1 MTEFAFTPPRLAIL
15 DLPPHAPRNLRLL
28 ILLADTPLPAVVKRS
43 GDYHQIF
50 TSLLRSSI
58 EVAKSEQGAER
69 SANGVAE
76 PKTLEVQSYDVV
88 RDEYPSEEEVKGAD
102 GVLITGSAA
111 SAYEPLPWITT
122 LVSFT
127 TSLPSLNPFLK
138 LIGICFGHQIIA
150 RAFGSTVERNEKGWE
165 IGTRRIGLSERGREV
180 FEGRGEIAVHQM
192 HRDHV
197 PSFPPSFELLGS
209 TPACAIHGMVRLV
222 DPSAPFSH
230 TNIAA
235 VTLQGHPE
243 FDSEMVN
250 TIIDARE
257 AGGVISREVAEES
270 REYAGER
277 DDGAWIG
284 RVLLRMFGV

>member
-1 MTEFAFTPPRLAIL
+1 MTEPATTPPRHATL

-28 ILLADTPLPAVVKRS
+28 ILLADTPLPTVVKRS

-58 EVAKSEQGAER
+58 EVAKAEQGAEGT
-69 SANGVAE
+69 ANGVAE
-76 PKTLEVQSYDVV
+76 PKKLEVKSYDVV
-88 RDEYPSEEEVKGAD
+88 RGEYPGEEEVKGAD

-111 SAYEPLPWITT
+111 SAYDPLPWITA

-127 TSLPSLNPFLK
+127 SSLPSLNPSIK

-165 IGTRRIGLSERGREV
+165 IGTRRIGLTKRGREV
-180 FEGRGEIAVHQM
+180 FEGRGEIAIHQM

-197 PSFPPSFELLGS
+197 PSLPPSFELLGS
-209 TPACAIHGMVRLV
+209 TPACAVHGMVRLV

-230 TNIAA
+230 TNISA

-243 FDSEMVN
+243 FDGEMVN

-257 AGGVISREVAEES
+257 AGGVISRAVAEES

>member
-1 MTEFAFTPPRLAIL
+1 MTEATKTPPRHATL

-28 ILLADTPLPAVVKRS
+28 ILLADTPLPARRS

-50 TSLLRSSI
+50 ARLLRSSI
-58 EVAKSEQGAER
+58 E
-69 SANGVAE
+69 
-76 PKTLEVQSYDVV
+76 LEVQSYDVV
-88 RDEYPSEEEVKGAD
+88 RGEFPSEEEVRSAD

-111 SAYEPLPWITT
+111 SAYEPLPWITH

-127 TSLPSLNPFLK
+127 SSLPTLNPSLK

-150 RAFGSTVERNEKGWE
+150 RAFGSSVERNEKGWE
-165 IGTRRIGLSERGREV
+165 IGTRRIGLTERGREV

-197 PSFPPSFELLGS
+197 PSLPPSFELLGS
-209 TPACAIHGMVRLV
+209 TPACAIHGMVRLA
-222 DPSAPFSH
+222 DASAPFSH
-230 TNIAA
+230 TNISA

-257 AGGVISREVAEES
+257 AGGVISREVADES
-270 REYAGER
+270 RECAGER
-277 DDGAWIG
+277 DDGVWVG